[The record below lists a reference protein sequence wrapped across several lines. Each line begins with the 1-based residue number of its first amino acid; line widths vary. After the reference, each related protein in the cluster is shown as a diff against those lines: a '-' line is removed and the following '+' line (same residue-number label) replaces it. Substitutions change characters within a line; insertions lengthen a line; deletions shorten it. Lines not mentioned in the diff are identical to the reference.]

1 MTMAYIRDF
10 YDVPAKRGGKVFY
23 KGKPGVIT
31 RSKNAYLWVRMD
43 EVDISILLHP
53 ADKNLHYLV
62 ESKVKNFE
70 IKTAAK
76 DE

>member
-10 YDVPAKRGGKVFY
+10 YGVPAKRGEKVLY
-23 KGKPGVIT
+23 KGKHGIIT

-43 EVDISILLHP
+43 EVDISLLVHP
-53 ADKNLHYLV
+53 ADKNLIYLV

-70 IKTAAK
+70 IKTEGK